1 MKATNLL
8 IEHHV
13 QLKSTFNLLLKGNGH
28 SAELREKLATNLTAH
43 MVIEQEIFYPA
54 ALIVNEELVLDG
66 YEEHIVARFALRRLM
81 KTPVTDRTF
90 KAKVKM
96 LKDLIEHHIQEEE
109 EELFPRAEKAFGE
122 SSAALCAKMKTLYEA
137 TVKSGYERIVE
148 PGGPALM
155 SARAPSVAHA

>member
-28 SAELREKLATNLTAH
+28 SAQLREKLATNLTAH

-54 ALIVNEELVLDG
+54 ALIVNEELILD
-66 YEEHIVARFALRRLM
+66 
-81 KTPVTDRTF
+81 
-90 KAKVKM
+90 
-96 LKDLIEHHIQEEE
+96 
-109 EELFPRAEKAFGE
+109 
-122 SSAALCAKMKTLYEA
+122 
-137 TVKSGYERIVE
+137 GYERIVE